1 MGWGSD
7 WGWGRVEGKGQ
18 GLKVRARVRARV
30 RVGLPPATPLD
41 PNPRVRVRVRVESR
55 VSTLLRLV
63 GRLGGAQLAQLRQ
76 CLLTVVRGV
85 LGYYGRA
92 IQK

>member
-1 MGWGSD
+1 M
-7 WGWGRVEGKGQ
+7 
-18 GLKVRARVRARV
+18 
-30 RVGLPPATPLD
+30 
-41 PNPRVRVRVRVESR
+41 PRVTDCYRHLGSEVTGQVDHSALRGLRVESR

-85 LGYYGRA
+85 LGYYAAGPRRLA
-92 IQK
+92 VR